1 MNLVGTLFEN
11 KYQVIDVLG
20 RGGMSTVYLAKDI
33 NLQKLWAIKEVNK
46 NFKSGD
52 GIKVDL
58 MAETNILKRLDH
70 SALPRIVDI
79 IDKEDYIYV
88 VLDFI
93 DGISLDK
100 QLEQHGAFDETT
112 VIEWAKQ
119 ICDVLDYLHTQKPNP
134 IIYRDMKPG
143 NLMLTG
149 EGRIK
154 LIDFGIA
161 REYKEDASL
170 DTTYIGTKGYAAP
183 EQYGSYQT
191 DARTDIYSLGVT
203 LYHLITGKGPNDPP
217 FEIKQVRNI
226 NASLSEGIEI
236 IIDKCTQQDPNLRY
250 QSVKELLWDF
260 QNINKL
266 NSKYK
271 DKLRKRQIKI
281 SCTVIVFILSLLL
294 IVNGILGIKNE
305 YVAEYSQAID
315 DGNKLMN
322 NGNTNS
328 AVDNFKSAIG
338 KNPNNADAYIKVI
351 AAYLKNN
358 EQTESIDFIETYITS
373 NNSKL
378 LKDDKLL
385 YQIGMAYFED
395 ENYSTSYK
403 YFTKI
408 KNSNLGGLEPLKYYR
423 PVAQALGVMDVTK
436 SDEIVKSV
444 KKLEDYVQTSSDV
457 NFEINAYI
465 TLGGIYRDNPQQ
477 FSDRKSNNT
486 DKEIGV
492 LEKANILCSDKSNIV
507 LYGQLGQAYYDKA
520 TQLKPDPTKYNKYLN
535 KALENYKN
543 TIAAGSQLSDSYYK
557 LGIIYKYLGN
567 TAESEKVFL
576 KEIQMFHDDYKGYM
590 ELALL
595 YQYIQQNNVQG
606 PKDYSNFSKYYQ
618 LTMSKNHS
626 NNDVDFINLQQ
637 KYNDLKSQGLVK

>member
-1 MNLVGTLFEN
+1 MDLVGTLFEN

-20 RGGMSTVYLAKDI
+20 KGGMSTVYLAKDI
-33 NLQKLWAIKEVNK
+33 NVQKLWAIKEVNK

-52 GIKVDL
+52 GLKVDL

-79 IDKEDYIYV
+79 IDKKDNIYV

-93 DGISLDK
+93 DGVSLDRK
-100 QLEQHGAFDETT
+100 LQQQGVIDEET
-112 VIEWAKQ
+112 VIDWAKQ
-119 ICDVLDYLHTQKPNP
+119 ICDVLNYLHQQKPNP

-149 EGRIK
+149 DGRIK

-161 REYKEDASL
+161 REYKEDSSL

-203 LYHLITGKGPNDPP
+203 LYHLTTGKGPNDPP
-217 FEIKQVRNI
+217 FEIKQVRKI
-226 NASLSEGIEI
+226 NPSLSEGIEI
-236 IIDKCTQQDPNLRY
+236 IIDKCTHQDPILRY
-250 QSVKELLWDF
+250 QSVKELLNDLE
-260 QNINKL
+260 NIHKL

-271 DKLRKRQIKI
+271 DELRKKQIKI
-281 SCTVIVFILSLLL
+281 SSTIVIFILSLLL
-294 IVNGILGIKNE
+294 VVNGIFGVKNQ
-305 YVAEYSQAID
+305 YAAEYNQSID
-315 DGNKLMN
+315 NGNKLTAK
-322 NGNTNS
+322 GNTGS
-328 AVDNFKSAIG
+328 AVDNFKNAIA
-338 KNPNNADAYIKVI
+338 KDSNNADAYIKVI

-358 EQTESIDFIETYITS
+358 EQTQSIDFIETYITS
-373 NNSKL
+373 GNSKL
-378 LKDDKLL
+378 LKNDNLL
-385 YQIGMAYFED
+385 YEIGMAYFEN

-408 KNSNLGGLEPLKYYR
+408 KNPDLEGLEPLKYYR
-423 PVAQALGVMDVTK
+423 PIAQALGVMDVTK
-436 SDEIVKSV
+436 TDEIVKSV

-457 NFEINAYI
+457 NFKINAYI
-465 TLGGIYRDNPQQ
+465 TLAGIYRDNPEQ
-477 FSDRKSNNT
+477 FSESNNNNT
-486 DKEIGV
+486 DKEIIT
-492 LEKANILCSDKSNIV
+492 LEKANTLSPDKSNIV
-507 LYGQLGQAYYDKA
+507 LYQQLGQAYYNKA
-520 TQLKPDPTKYNKYLN
+520 TQLKPDPVQYNNYLN

-567 TAESEKVFL
+567 MIESEKVFL
-576 KEIQMFHDDYKGYM
+576 KEIQMFPDDYKGYM

-595 YQYIQQNNVQG
+595 YQYIQQNNVQ
-606 PKDYSNFSKYYQ
+606 KDYSNFSNYYK
-618 LTMSKNHS
+618 LTMTKNHN

-637 KYNDLKSQGLVK
+637 KYNDLKSQGLIK